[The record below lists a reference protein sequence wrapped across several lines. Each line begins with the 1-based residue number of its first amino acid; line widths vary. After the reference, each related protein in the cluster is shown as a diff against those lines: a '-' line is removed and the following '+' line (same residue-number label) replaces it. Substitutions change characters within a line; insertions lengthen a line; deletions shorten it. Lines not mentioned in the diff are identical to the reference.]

1 MEENKVVDI
10 NEVTV
15 VTENEPETEILTPEE
30 PVAETTVQP
39 EEKSQDDILK
49 EVEDEIDALE
59 LDKKDIK
66 AVDADFTQIKV
77 EKFEDAPVEAIA
89 KIASVYDKLQVPE
102 GQEEPKLNLIVELG
116 DQSVYFLNKA
126 KEHEVP
132 EDMLS
137 TWLYGIVVD
146 FGQACTVQA
155 FTAINEKIEKIT
167 NKINDSGLANT
178 AATDSYTGLVQRFKD
193 GIEKAE
199 DPEIKAQMEHRLAC
213 LQDSEKAEYI
223 FNYYKTNHSALN
235 PTKLLKNRKHNH
247 DTITKM
253 LNKIGISKLD
263 SSVVFT
269 AAQELGLPLYPIY
282 AVENALAKI
291 NISDKGNVL
300 FLFYFLL
307 NLANAISARKAKKET
322 EFTKQIINNF
332 VSLITYLDK
341 ALNEYIKEKE
351 ANRLNR
357 LQSKGKPKKRK

>member
-1 MEENKVVDI
+1 
-10 NEVTV
+10 
-15 VTENEPETEILTPEE
+15 
-30 PVAETTVQP
+30 
-39 EEKSQDDILK
+39 
-49 EVEDEIDALE
+49 
-59 LDKKDIK
+59 
-66 AVDADFTQIKV
+66 
-77 EKFEDAPVEAIA
+77 
-89 KIASVYDKLQVPE
+89 
-102 GQEEPKLNLIVELG
+102 
-116 DQSVYFLNKA
+116 
-126 KEHEVP
+126 
-132 EDMLS
+132 MLS
-137 TWLYGIVVD
+137 TWLYGTVVD

-199 DPEIKAQMEHRLAC
+199 DLEIKAQMEHRLAC

-223 FNYYKTNHSALN
+223 FNYYKANHSALN

>member
-39 EEKSQDDILK
+39 EEKSQDDVLK
-49 EVEDEIDALE
+49 EVEDEIDALDLE
-59 LDKKDIK
+59 KKDIK
-66 AVDADFTQIKV
+66 ATDADFTQIKV
-77 EKFEDAPVEAIA
+77 EGFEDAPVEAIA
-89 KIASVYDKLQVPE
+89 KVASIYDKLQVPE

-126 KEHEVP
+126 KEQEVP
-132 EDMLS
+132 QDILS
-137 TWLYGIVVD
+137 SWLYNTVVD

-167 NKINDSGLANT
+167 NKINESGLANT
-178 AATDSYTGLVQRFKD
+178 AATDSYTGLVQRFQD

-213 LQDSEKAEYI
+213 LHDSEKAEYI
-223 FNYYKTNHSALN
+223 INYYKNNHSALN
-235 PTKLLKNRKHNH
+235 PTKLLKNCKHNH
-247 DTITKM
+247 DTITRM

-282 AVENALAKI
+282 AVEHALAKI

-322 EFTKQIINNF
+322 DFTKQIINNF
-332 VSLITYLDK
+332 VSLITYLDQ
-341 ALNEYIKEKE
+341 AMNEYIKEKE

-357 LQSKGKPKKRK
+357 LQSTGKTKKRK